1 MTDQPT
7 VPPAAPE
14 PSPVTAT
21 PVSSAQPAK
30 RTSVAAI
37 VSLVAGILT
46 WFSVPLLFLVIPT
59 PICAIAA
66 IVAGHMARAEIRR
79 APDRIEGNG
88 LALTGLILG
97 WSLVVIVV
105 LSILVAILFL
115 GGIAALVGW
124 LGLSGQLH

>member
-14 PSPVTAT
+14 PSPVPAT
-21 PVSSAQPAK
+21 PAVPSK

-79 APDRIEGNG
+79 APDQVEGAG

-97 WSLVVIVV
+97 WSLVAIVV
-105 LSILVAILFL
+105 LAILVAILFL
-115 GGIAALVGW
+115 GGVAALVGW

>member
-1 MTDQPT
+1 
-7 VPPAAPE
+7 VPAPA
-14 PSPVTAT
+14 S
-21 PVSSAQPAK
+21 K

-37 VSLVAGILT
+37 ISLVAGILT

-97 WSLVVIVV
+97 WSLVAIVV
-105 LSILVAILFL
+105 LSILAAVLFF
-115 GGIAALVGW
+115 GGLAAFLAY
-124 LGLSGQLH
+124 LASIGQLH

>member
-1 MTDQPT
+1 MTEQPT
-7 VPPAAPE
+7 LPPAAP
-14 PSPVTAT
+14 PASFPQAPAT
-21 PVSSAQPAK
+21 K
-30 RTSVAAI
+30 RTSGAAI

-59 PICAIAA
+59 PICAIVA

-79 APDRIEGNG
+79 APDQVEGNG

-97 WSLVVIVV
+97 WSLVAITVLVI
-105 LSILVAILFL
+105 LLGILLLGSIAGVI
-115 GGIAALVGW
+115 GW

>member
-14 PSPVTAT
+14 PSPV
-21 PVSSAQPAK
+21 PVLPAQPSK

-37 VSLVAGILT
+37 ISLVAGILT

-79 APDRIEGNG
+79 APDQVEGNG

-97 WSLVVIVV
+97 WSLVAIVV
-105 LSILVAILFL
+105 LSIVVAILFL